1 MNQRAARA
9 ILCAFTLAA
18 AFGTAAARAAEPSV
32 PHLRTCMS
40 ENDDARRLA
49 CYDREMGRTPGGAPA
64 DFGMTTELLRK
75 KQKEAGIQPEEKQ
88 TLAAKVAKV
97 TFLAQGRFIVTL
109 DNGQVWSQVETL
121 DFPVKAGDAVTIE
134 PGALG
139 GIWLEIHNGHL
150 RTHVK
155 RIS

>member
-1 MNQRAARA
+1 MNQRSTRA
-9 ILCAFTLAA
+9 ILCAVTLGAVL
-18 AFGTAAARAAEPSV
+18 GQAAARAAEPSV
-32 PHLRTCMS
+32 SQLRVCMS

-75 KQKEAGIQPEEKQ
+75 KQKQAGIQPEDRQ
-88 TLAAKVAKV
+88 TLSAKIAKV
-97 TFLAQGRFIVTL
+97 TFASHGRFIVTL

-121 DFPVKAGDAVTIE
+121 DFPVKAGDTVTIE
-134 PGALG
+134 PGVLG
-139 GIWLEIHNGHL
+139 GVWMEIHNGRR

-155 RIS
+155 RIN